1 MGTPFIRAVDCVS
14 LPVPDLGEAL
24 AFYRD
29 CLGHELV
36 WRTPSSVGL
45 RLPESDA
52 ELVLHTDEGRPLA
65 AELRVAEVPD
75 AVARFQRAGGSL
87 VAGPFEIQIGRCA
100 VVADPFGNSLVLL
113 DGSKGRLRTDAKGN
127 VVGISPP
134 APREDPALFE
144 SVAPLLSVD
153 DLKSAL
159 DYYQRVLGFQI
170 AWTWGEPAYLA
181 SVCRDRVE
189 LNLGERGKAGPPGA
203 SRVYIRLQGIDAYFE
218 RVSKAGAEIATPIAD
233 RPYGMRDFGVREPSG
248 NQLDFGQPTG
258 GAGDA

>member
-1 MGTPFIRAVDCVS
+1 MATSFIRAVDCLS
-14 LPVPDLGEAL
+14 LPVPDLDEAL

-29 CLGHELV
+29 CLGHQLI
-36 WRTPSSVGL
+36 WRTASAVGL
-45 RLPESDA
+45 RLPESEA
-52 ELVLHTDEGRPLA
+52 ELVLHTDERRPLA
-65 AELRVAEVPD
+65 AELRVDAVPD
-75 AVARFQRAGGSL
+75 AVARFRGAGGSL

-113 DGSKGRLRTDAKGN
+113 DASKGRLRTDAKGS

-134 APREDPALFE
+134 LPRPDAALFE

-153 DLKSAL
+153 ELKSAL
-159 DYYQRVLGFQI
+159 DWYQRVLGFQI

-181 SVCRDRVE
+181 SVCRERVE
-189 LNLGERGKAGPPGA
+189 LNLGERGKAAPPGA

-233 RPYGMRDFGVREPSG
+233 RPYGLRDFGVRDPSG
-248 NQLDFGQPTG
+248 NQLDFGQPLE
-258 GAGDA
+258 GAGDS